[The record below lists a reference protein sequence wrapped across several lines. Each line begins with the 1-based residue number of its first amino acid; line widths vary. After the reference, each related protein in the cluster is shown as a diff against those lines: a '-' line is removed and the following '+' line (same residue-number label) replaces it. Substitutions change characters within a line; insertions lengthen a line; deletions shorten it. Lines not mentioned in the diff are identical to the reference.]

1 MAEQSVDLGRGDS
14 GTQPEEWMGL
24 FFALMDVLPD
34 AVVFKDAEG
43 RYVHVNRVVAQ
54 RLGLSSPAAAAG
66 RTDLELHGGERAR
79 LAREDETEA
88 IATGRPVLGRHE
100 KEAWPDGSESWV
112 AVTTLPV
119 YDAGR
124 RLLGTL
130 RVSRDTTAHRTTEK
144 ERDRIF
150 NMLQTQKNESLGV
163 LAGGIAHDFN
173 NLLMGVLGNIDLA
186 LLELPS
192 TSPVRDFLHDAAK
205 SGRRAADL
213 CRQMLAYAGK
223 GRFVL
228 QTVDLRE
235 LVGEMKHILEL
246 SISKKTVLQYDFADQ
261 VPAVEVDAAQIRQV
275 LMNLVLNA
283 SEAIGDRGGIV
294 SIAVGAKKCD
304 AAHLASSCGHEDP
317 RHGTYA
323 FLEVRDTGCGMDEDT
338 KARMFEPFFTRKFM
352 GRGLGLSAVQG
363 IVRSHRGAIEVRSEP
378 GAGATL
384 RVLLPATDLAGERR
398 ATGMETA
405 GRTGAGIIL
414 FADDEEAARV
424 VGARMLGR
432 MGYRVIMAAD
442 GAEAV
447 DLFRQAETLRGERL
461 VCVILDLTMPRMDG
475 EEAFREIRRIR
486 ADVPVILSSGYDE
499 KDVTERF
506 AGKGLSGFVQKP
518 YEVKDLAARLQGVLG
533 T

>member
-223 GRFVL
+223 G
-228 QTVDLRE
+228 
-235 LVGEMKHILEL
+235 
-246 SISKKTVLQYDFADQ
+246 
-261 VPAVEVDAAQIRQV
+261 
-275 LMNLVLNA
+275 
-283 SEAIGDRGGIV
+283 
-294 SIAVGAKKCD
+294 
-304 AAHLASSCGHEDP
+304 
-317 RHGTYA
+317 
-323 FLEVRDTGCGMDEDT
+323 
-338 KARMFEPFFTRKFM
+338 
-352 GRGLGLSAVQG
+352 
-363 IVRSHRGAIEVRSEP
+363 
-378 GAGATL
+378 
-384 RVLLPATDLAGERR
+384 
-398 ATGMETA
+398 
-405 GRTGAGIIL
+405 
-414 FADDEEAARV
+414 
-424 VGARMLGR
+424 
-432 MGYRVIMAAD
+432 
-442 GAEAV
+442 
-447 DLFRQAETLRGERL
+447 
-461 VCVILDLTMPRMDG
+461 
-475 EEAFREIRRIR
+475 
-486 ADVPVILSSGYDE
+486 
-499 KDVTERF
+499 
-506 AGKGLSGFVQKP
+506 LSGFVQKP
-518 YEVKDLAARLQGVLG
+518 YEVKDLGDRLQGVLG